1 MVEAVVKVIGKND
14 KYIISSIRRL
24 CFATL
29 LTGIEIYI
37 VCKVLENHED
47 RINDLESYRNQQIK
61 NNIKN
66 MMAKDATKEETK
78 GE

>member
-24 CFATL
+24 GFATL

-61 NNIKN
+61 NNIKD
-66 MMAKDATKEETK
+66 MAKDTTKDEMK

>member
-61 NNIKN
+61 NNIN
-66 MMAKDATKEETK
+66 NMAKDTTKEETK